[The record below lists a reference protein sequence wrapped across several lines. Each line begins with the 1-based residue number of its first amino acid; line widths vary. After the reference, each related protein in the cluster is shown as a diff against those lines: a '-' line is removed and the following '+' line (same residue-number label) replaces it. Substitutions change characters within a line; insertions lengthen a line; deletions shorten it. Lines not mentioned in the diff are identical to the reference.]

1 MFKKDKEYFTNKNE
15 EFLKESD
22 LIIYYNE
29 IPHNLLKNVAV
40 IGNQSEFSKVDIPL
54 SSEKL
59 PLLLARLA
67 YVFDVYDEKLKD
79 NEEFEDFVEI
89 LKGVRVKKEIKKHNT
104 TLEEVAGIL
113 YLIDEAEKISIII
126 GDIEEEEM
134 MNLMSFLKMF
144 ENKVGVFSRNDISDY
159 EIKFYDI

>member
-22 LIIYYNE
+22 LVIYYNE
-29 IPHNLLKNVAV
+29 TPQNLLKNVAV
-40 IGNQSEFSKVDIPL
+40 IGNKSEYSKVDIPT

-67 YVFDVYDEKLKD
+67 YVFDVYDEGLKD
-79 NEEFEDFVEI
+79 LDEFEDFVEI
-89 LKGVRVKKEIKKHNT
+89 LKGIRVKKEIKKHNT

-113 YLIDEAEKISIII
+113 YLIDEAEKISVII
-126 GDIEEEEM
+126 GDVEDAEM

-144 ENKVGVFSRNDISDY
+144 ESKVGVFSKNDISEY
-159 EIKFYDI
+159 EINFYDV